1 MINKFPLPFL
11 MTIGFAVLL
20 SACSTLDFAP
30 ANSNSIFQP
39 TVTAQEVLIF
49 RSDHPKAPYK
59 EIGLLHF
66 KGPSRLSSVMHA
78 MKEEAAAK
86 GGNAVIDIKIIPGG
100 TVGTVVLIE

>member
-1 MINKFPLPFL
+1 MLWV
-11 MTIGFAVLL
+11 FALL
-20 SACSTLDFAP
+20 LAGCSTLDFAP
-30 ANSNSIFQP
+30 ANSNAIYPPSVSAREI
-39 TVTAQEVLIF
+39 LIF
-49 RSDHPKAPYK
+49 RSDRPQTPYK

-66 KGPSRLSSVMHA
+66 KGAASLNNIMNK